1 MTIDFKHIHVINLR
15 PHLKV
20 MLQGTIRNEMLQ
32 RCVELKIVVANR
44 LV

>member
-1 MTIDFKHIHVINLR
+1 MTIDFKHIHVI
-15 PHLKV
+15 

-32 RCVELKIVVANR
+32 CCVELKIVVANR